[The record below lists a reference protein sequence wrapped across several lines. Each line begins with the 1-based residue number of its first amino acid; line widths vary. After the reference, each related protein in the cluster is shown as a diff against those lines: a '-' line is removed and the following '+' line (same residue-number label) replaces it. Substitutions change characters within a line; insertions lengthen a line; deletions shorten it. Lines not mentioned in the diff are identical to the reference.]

1 MTQENNVSCAGEN
14 SSIPQEDR
22 RCTRDGKN
30 CINTHFTLALV
41 AVIFSCAGGFFSI
54 AIALA
59 ALILSLRA
67 QDLIKNDLLEEA
79 KSMAFWSALFSWLT
93 ILIAILPIIAVFFFG
108 GAILAALGAILA
120 AA

>member
-1 MTQENNVSCAGEN
+1 MCQEQHASCPYAGSAAQPENCPAAADNKNN
-14 SSIPQEDR
+14 
-22 RCTRDGKN
+22 
-30 CINTHFTLALV
+30 INTHFTLALV
-41 AVIFSCAGGFFSI
+41 AVIFSCASGFFSI

-67 QDLIKNDLLEEA
+67 QDLVKNDLLQEA

-93 ILIAILPIIAVFFFG
+93 IIIAILPIVAVFFFG
-108 GAILAALGAILA
+108 GAILAALGAIMA

>member
-1 MTQENNVSCAGEN
+1 MTQEEN
-14 SSIPQEDR
+14 ICHTCKNDPAQRDDC